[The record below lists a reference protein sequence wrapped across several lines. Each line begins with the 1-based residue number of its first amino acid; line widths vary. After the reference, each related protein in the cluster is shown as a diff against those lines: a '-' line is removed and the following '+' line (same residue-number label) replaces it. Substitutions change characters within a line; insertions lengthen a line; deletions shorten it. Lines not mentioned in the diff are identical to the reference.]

1 MAIVLAIGPTRAQR
15 LQLGRVAEE
24 VAGHGTMVAA
34 RCEESLDVLERM
46 VPGLTLFPIF
56 LSSSDED
63 DLMSCLRDL
72 AGTDES

>member
-1 MAIVLAIGPTRAQR
+1 
-15 LQLGRVAEE
+15 
-24 VAGHGTMVAA
+24 VAA
-34 RCEESLDVLERM
+34 RCEEPLDVLERM

-63 DLMSCLRDL
+63 DLMSCLRAL